1 MQYMAVYILQCS
13 DGSYYVGVTND
24 IERRFWEHQNGLNP
38 KSYTFKKRPVQLM
51 FVEYFQDAAQAIEF
65 EKQVKGWRR
74 AKKEALIKREWD
86 KLPEL
91 SRNYQSRSS
100 DSDVA
105 SY

>member
-1 MQYMAVYILQCS
+1 MAGLQCS

-24 IERRFWEHQNGLNP
+24 VERRLWEHQNGLDP

-51 FVEYFQDAAQAIEF
+51 FVEYFQDATQAIEF
-65 EKQVKGWRR
+65 EKQIKGWRR

-91 SRNYQSRSS
+91 SVSYQSRLR
-100 DSDVA
+100 
-105 SY
+105 